1 MWQQPASV
9 GLVIEATSF
18 KSRIKTDI
26 DEALEGLPDNKAVIL
41 VVMHHTFD
49 PDLVIVESRLQELP
63 RNVCLTVDSLFYQ
76 GRLLGCNRNDIA
88 WDQIQKGLNIPIPE
102 PSSTKAVVDYL
113 VNHKGL
119 MAGIVVVIV
128 LVILVIVIVNST
140 AGKGQTPGGVGKHPN
155 LFQGQKDTVHN
166 NKAVILVVMHH
177 TFDPH
182 LVIVESRLQELP
194 RNVRLTVDSLF
205 HQGRLLGCNR
215 NDIAWNQ
222 IQKSLNIPIPE
233 PSWRMRPFNYLVNHK
248 GLMAGIAVGILLVIL
263 VIVIVNFTA
272 GKGCSKNHTLDP
284 NSVEADSKRQVCNRL
299 PDLLLT
305 VDCLFNEGKLLS
317 SKHNKAAYMEIIKLI
332 ATSYQGYA
340 NKIRVCSSPQKV
352 PAPELCVSFTPVL
365 HQLVTR

>member
-1 MWQQPASV
+1 MS
-9 GLVIEATSF
+9 
-18 KSRIKTDI
+18 
-26 DEALEGLPDNKAVIL
+26 PDNKAVIL

-63 RNVCLTVDSLFYQ
+63 RNVRLTVDSLFYQ
-76 GRLLGCNRNDIA
+76 GRLLRCNRNDIA
-88 WDQIQKGLNIPIPE
+88 WNQIQKTFNIPIPE
-102 PSSTKAVVDYL
+102 PSSTKAVVDCL
-113 VNHKGL
+113 VNHMGVL
-119 MAGIVVVIV
+119 AVIFV
-128 LVILVIVIVNST
+128 CILLVILVIVIVKYT
-140 AGKGQTPGGVGKHPN
+140 AGYRIKTEIDEALEGLP
-155 LFQGQKDTVHN
+155 D

-205 HQGRLLGCNR
+205 HQGRLLRCNR

-233 PSWRMRPFNYLVNHK
+233 VNTKSIWTKAVFDYLVKHK
-248 GLMAGIAVGILLVIL
+248 ELMAGIAVVIVLVIL
-263 VIVIVNFTA
+263 LIVIVSSTA
-272 GKGCSKNHTLDP
+272 GK
-284 NSVEADSKRQVCNRL
+284 ADSKRQVCDRL

-305 VDCLFNEGKLLS
+305 LDCLFNEGKLLS
-317 SKHNKAAYMEIIKLI
+317 SKHNKAAYMEIVKLI

-365 HQLVTR
+365 HQLVIRNQLI